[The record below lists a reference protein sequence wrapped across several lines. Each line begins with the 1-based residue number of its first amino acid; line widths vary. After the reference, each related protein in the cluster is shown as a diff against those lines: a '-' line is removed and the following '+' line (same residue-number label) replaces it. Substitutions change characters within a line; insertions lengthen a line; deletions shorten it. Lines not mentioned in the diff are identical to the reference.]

1 MKKHI
6 FHHKIIQK
14 DSKRRNIMVAKND
27 IISYVY
33 DNCEKNEAGKPIVTK
48 KVLEQVYPL
57 IFEAIST
64 ALAEGE
70 EVRIPGFAT
79 FKNVYKNERIGN
91 NLQTGEKI
99 TVPAHYSPKCKFSK
113 SIVDAV
119 KAIEA

>member
-1 MKKHI
+1 
-6 FHHKIIQK
+6 
-14 DSKRRNIMVAKND
+14 MVAKND

-33 DNCEKNEAGKPIVTK
+33 DNCEKNEAGKPIV
-48 KVLEQVYPL
+48 

>member
-1 MKKHI
+1 
-6 FHHKIIQK
+6 
-14 DSKRRNIMVAKND
+14 MVAKND

-33 DNCEKNEAGKPIVTK
+33 DNCEKNEAGKPI
-48 KVLEQVYPL
+48 
-57 IFEAIST
+57 